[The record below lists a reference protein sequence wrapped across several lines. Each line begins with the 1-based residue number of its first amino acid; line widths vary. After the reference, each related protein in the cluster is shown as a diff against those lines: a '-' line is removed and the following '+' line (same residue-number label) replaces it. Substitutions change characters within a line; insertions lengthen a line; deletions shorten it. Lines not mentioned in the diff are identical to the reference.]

1 MTSNFHNADHQAY
14 ADVMLAARKKFK
26 AQFDQRTVNEST
38 MRWVLKNSMATQEE
52 KKIARQ
58 WIRDHRVT
66 R

>member
-1 MTSNFHNADHQAY
+1 MTSNFHNASHQEFAHL
-14 ADVMLAARKKFK
+14 MSRARHKFK
-26 AQFDQRTVNEST
+26 VQLDTRTMNEST
-38 MRWVLKNSMATQEE
+38 MRWVLKHSMATQEE